1 MSHSG
6 KFDDNV
12 PLAMIEIKKNTAA
25 ENQSYTPELHVLG
38 SLGPEG
44 SGFINQHCSRPADS
58 AGQEHQ

>member
-25 ENQSYTPELHVLG
+25 ENQSYTSELHVLG

-44 SGFINQHCSRPADS
+44 SGFINQQDRSTNKQH
-58 AGQEHQ
+58 H